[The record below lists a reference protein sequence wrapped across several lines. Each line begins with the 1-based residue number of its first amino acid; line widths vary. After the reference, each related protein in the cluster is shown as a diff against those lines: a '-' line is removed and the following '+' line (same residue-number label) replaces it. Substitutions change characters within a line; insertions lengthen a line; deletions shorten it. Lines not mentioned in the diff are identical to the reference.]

1 MVDATA
7 TLFAADGDRT
17 DPYRVYRELRDTEP
31 VHRDPASETW
41 LVTRHADVQAVL
53 RRPDVWS
60 NDHRKARSH
69 HRWRE
74 TMGIPEAADELF
86 SNVLLFMDPPDHTRI
101 RNLVGKAFTP
111 KRVQALRP
119 RVESI
124 LDGLLE
130 PLLDA
135 GEGDVLSELAYPFPV
150 TVICELLGVP
160 VADRDLFRNRTREL
174 AVILEWEL
182 GPEQLMGAA
191 SAAMAFASY
200 FLPLFEE
207 RRREPR
213 DDLVSALVAAEEQGD
228 VLSPAELL
236 TTCIL
241 LFTAGHETTMNLIGN
256 GLLALLR
263 HPDQLARVRDDP
275 AIVRN
280 AVDELLRYDSPVQLT
295 ARTAL
300 VDAEVGGRTIPAGD
314 QAVALLGAANR
325 DPDVFEAPDR
335 LDLGRTNANHHVS
348 FGAGH
353 HFCLGA
359 ALARLEGEVAFPR
372 LLDAADLELVGE
384 PRWRPTATLRGLSAL
399 PVRLSRRR

>member
-17 DPYRVYRELRDTEP
+17 DPYRVYRELRDTDP

-41 LVTRHADVQAVL
+41 LVTRHADVQTVL
-53 RRPDVWS
+53 RHPDVWS
-60 NDHRKARSH
+60 NDHRKARTH

-130 PLLDA
+130 PLLAA
-135 GEGDVLSELAYPFPV
+135 GEGDLLSELAYPFPV

-263 HPDQLARVRDDP
+263 HPDQLARLRDP
-275 AIVRN
+275 SIVRN

-335 LDLGRTNANHHVS
+335 LDLGRANANHHVS

-372 LLDAADLELVGE
+372 LLGAADLELAGE
-384 PRWRPTATLRGLSAL
+384 PQWRPTATLRGLSAL
-399 PVRLSRRR
+399 PARLSRRR